1 MRPARLERATGGL
14 EGLRTTLENKAFS
27 GEVGQAWDNGALRGV
42 AVELLR
48 AVDEG
53 TPAGGVARALA
64 LDVLRVAA
72 PDSAAWARAVAVLE
86 GGPLR
91 MRHAVELAGLV
102 MEAAEV
108 TGGRM
113 TG

>member
-1 MRPARLERATGGL
+1 MQAKTHA
-14 EGLRTTLENKAFS
+14 EGR
-27 GEVGQAWDNGALRGV
+27 AWDNGALR
-42 AVELLR
+42 ARAAELLR

-53 TPAGGVARALA
+53 TPAGELARALA
-64 LDVLRVAA
+64 LDVLRSAA
-72 PDSAAWARAVAVLE
+72 PDSAPWSRAVAVVE

-108 TGGRM
+108 SGEGM

>member
-1 MRPARLERATGGL
+1 MKVATKRRVTGRRVRGPAKAREGVGSVEVLPSGRFRVRVWVGG
-14 EGLRTTLENKAFS
+14 S
-27 GEVGQAWDNGALRGV
+27 
-42 AVELLR
+42 
-48 AVDEG
+48 
-53 TPAGGVARALA
+53 
-64 LDVLRVAA
+64 A
-72 PDSAAWARAVAVLE
+72 PWSRAVAVVE

-108 TGGRM
+108 TGEGM

>member
-1 MRPARLERATGGL
+1 MRGAIGNAGKPDVPDRRGTA
-14 EGLRTTLENKAFS
+14 
-27 GEVGQAWDNGALRGV
+27 VGQL

-53 TPAGGVARALA
+53 TPAGDLARALA
-64 LDVLRVAA
+64 LDVLRVAPA
-72 PDSAAWARAVAVLE
+72 DSPPWHRAVAVLE

-102 MEAAEV
+102 MEAAV
-108 TGGRM
+108 TGEGM

>member
-1 MRPARLERATGGL
+1 MQAKTRAVERTWTNSGLPARAM
-14 EGLRTTLENKAFS
+14 
-27 GEVGQAWDNGALRGV
+27 
-42 AVELLR
+42 ELLR

-53 TPAGGVARALA
+53 TPAGELARALA
-64 LDVLRVAA
+64 LDVLRSAA
-72 PDSAAWARAVAVLE
+72 PDSAPWSRAVAVVE

-108 TGGRM
+108 SGEGM

>member
-1 MRPARLERATGGL
+1 MKVATKRRVTGRRVRGPAKAREGVGSVEVLPSGRFRVRVWVEGQKKGDTFATREEAEQQRATL
-14 EGLRTTLENKAFS
+14 
-27 GEVGQAWDNGALRGV
+27 
-42 AVELLR
+42 AVMH
-48 AVDEG
+48 
-53 TPAGGVARALA
+53 
-64 LDVLRVAA
+64 
-72 PDSAAWARAVAVLE
+72 RAVAVLE

-108 TGGRM
+108 TGERM

>member
-1 MRPARLERATGGL
+1 
-14 EGLRTTLENKAFS
+14 LREETLVLQAKTHAM
-27 GEVGQAWDNGALRGV
+27 GRAWDNEGLPAR
-42 AVELLR
+42 AAELLR

-53 TPAGGVARALA
+53 TPAGELARALA

-72 PDSAAWARAVAVLE
+72 PDSAPWSRAVAILE

-102 MEAAEV
+102 MDAAEV
-108 TGGRM
+108 TGEGM

>member
-1 MRPARLERATGGL
+1 MEGTATTRRKVRGPARDRTGVGFVEVLPSGGFRARVWVGG
-14 EGLRTTLENKAFS
+14 S
-27 GEVGQAWDNGALRGV
+27 
-42 AVELLR
+42 
-48 AVDEG
+48 
-53 TPAGGVARALA
+53 
-64 LDVLRVAA
+64 A
-72 PDSAAWARAVAVLE
+72 PWSRAVAVVE

-108 TGGRM
+108 TGEGM